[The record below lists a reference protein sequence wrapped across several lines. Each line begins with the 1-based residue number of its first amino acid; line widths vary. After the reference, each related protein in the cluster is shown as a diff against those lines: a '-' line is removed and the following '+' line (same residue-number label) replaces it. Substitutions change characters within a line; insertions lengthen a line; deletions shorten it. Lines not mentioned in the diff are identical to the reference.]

1 MAEMSDDPE
10 AFRKDVRAWLE
21 AHCPEGARNI
31 PHSASTSF
39 WGGRNP
45 EYPSEDRKLWFE
57 RMAERGW
64 TVPSWPREYG
74 GGGLSGAQARILA
87 EEMDRI
93 KAAIP
98 LQSLGIL
105 MLGPALMKFASE
117 EQKRTHLP
125 RIARGEIRWAQG
137 YSEPGAGSDLASLQ
151 TRAEDRGDHFLVNGQ
166 KIWTTYGHKCDW
178 IFTLVR
184 TDPEAS
190 KHQGISFLLI
200 DMASPGVEARPLKQ
214 LSGNTNFS
222 ETFFTDVRVPKENL
236 VGDLNRGW
244 DVAKYLLTFERS
256 TMGNSTMG
264 RLDET
269 LDQAALRLLGRDG
282 LAREPLLRQEVA
294 EVLADGWV
302 MKLANRRLMDQVNA
316 KLPVPFAPS
325 VLKVLATE
333 LELRKTRAMMAL
345 GGFDHLDEG
354 GTPAYKWLD
363 APTNCIAGGSNEIQ
377 LNIISKR
384 ALELPEI

>member
-1 MAEMSDDPE
+1 MEPHGGDPE
-10 AFRKDVRAWLE
+10 TFRKEVRAWLE
-21 AHCPEGARNI
+21 ENCPPGARNV
-31 PHSASTSF
+31 PHSMSNSF

-57 RMAERGW
+57 RMAARGW
-64 TVPSWPREYG
+64 TVPTWPKEYG
-74 GGGLSGAQARILA
+74 GGGLDARQARVLA
-87 EEMDRI
+87 EELDRI
-93 KAAIP
+93 KAAVP

-105 MLGPALMKFASE
+105 MLGPALMKFATE
-117 EQKRTHLP
+117 EQKREHLP
-125 RIARGEIRWAQG
+125 KIARGEIRWAQG

-184 TDPEAS
+184 TDPDAP

-222 ETFFTDVRVPKENL
+222 ETFFTDVQVPKENL
-236 VGDLNRGW
+236 VGELNRGW

-256 TMGNSTMG
+256 TMGNSPVARSQEG
-264 RLDET
+264 LDE
-269 LDQAALRLLGRDG
+269 AALRLLGREG

-294 EVLADGWV
+294 EVLVDGWAIR
-302 MKLANRRLMDQVNA
+302 LANRRLADQA
-316 KLPVPFAPS
+316 GAGQPAPFAPS

-333 LELRKTRAMMAL
+333 LELRKTRALMAL
-345 GGFDHLDEG
+345 GGFDHLDEAG
-354 GTPAYKWLD
+354 EAAYKWLD

-384 ALELPEI
+384 ALELPEF